1 MGALPEWSLSPIAAD
16 PRYRLLKQLSRL
28 LRGRSLYPPS
38 HPQLREASR
47 ELMSSLDGLFEGRDE
62 IRIVALDDRLFVDDV
77 RSLEVEMIAHDL
89 RAKLKIQHI
98 ELLVL
103 SKGLETHELLA
114 LVEGLASG
122 SIPALPHVKTGKIGG
137 GKTSPQDAQSAPA
150 PVDLKPQV
158 EALKGIFEGWDEIQG
173 LVMDQVEHI
182 MRVLEDQLFANQSS
196 LISLASLK
204 SYDEYTYTHAI
215 NIAILTM
222 AQAESLGVPKTLI
235 HDFGVAAMLHDIGK
249 TLVPAHILK
258 KAGKLEP
265 HEFEEM
271 KKHPISGSILLLRN
285 PNIPKLASIVA
296 YEHHMLYN
304 VSGYPA
310 LPRPR
315 TQHLCSML
323 TSLSDFYDALRTNRP
338 YQDSRPS
345 EEIIT
350 MMEARIGTS
359 FEERLARHFIA
370 LIRART
376 AA

>member
-1 MGALPEWSLSPIAAD
+1 MGALPEWSMSAIAAD
-16 PRYRLLKQLSRL
+16 PRYRLLKQLSRV

-38 HPQLREASR
+38 HPQLREASN
-47 ELMSSLDGLFEGRDE
+47 ELVCSLGGLFEERDE

-77 RSLEVEMIAHDL
+77 RSLELEMVAHDL
-89 RAKLKIQHI
+89 RAKLKLQQI

-103 SKGLETHELLA
+103 TKGLEGHELLA
-114 LVEGLASG
+114 LVEGLAAG
-122 SIPALPHVKTGKIGG
+122 AIPALPHVQTGKISSQ
-137 GKTSPQDAQSAPA
+137 TPTQSAQPAHVDLSPQ
-150 PVDLKPQV
+150 VN
-158 EALKGIFEGWDEIQG
+158 ALQEIFEGWDEIQG

-222 AQAESLGVPKTLI
+222 AQAESLGVPKRLI

-265 HEFEEM
+265 HEYEEM

-345 EEIIT
+345 EDIIAMLET
-350 MMEARIGTS
+350 RIGTH

>member
-1 MGALPEWSLSPIAAD
+1 V
-16 PRYRLLKQLSRL
+16 
-28 LRGRSLYPPS
+28 
-38 HPQLREASR
+38 
-47 ELMSSLDGLFEGRDE
+47 FEGRDE
-62 IRIVALDDRLFVDDV
+62 VRIVALDDRLFVDDV

-89 RAKLKIQHI
+89 RAKLKTQGI

-103 SKGLETHELLA
+103 GKGLEAHELLA

-122 SIPALPHVKTGKIGG
+122 NIPALPHVRTGKIG
-137 GKTSPQDAQSAPA
+137 TDREPSQETTAAAP
-150 PVDLKPQV
+150 PVDMRPQV
-158 EALKGIFEGWDEIQG
+158 QALRQIFEGWDEIQG

-215 NIAILTM
+215 NIAILTT
-222 AQAESLGVPKTLI
+222 AQAESLGVPKHLI

-296 YEHHMLYN
+296 YEHHMLFN

-310 LPRPR
+310 PPRPR
-315 TQHLCSML
+315 MQHLCSML

-338 YQDSRPS
+338 YQDARPS
-345 EEIIT
+345 EDIIT